1 MVVVTAGPLNLFGLY
16 VLTHFSN
23 YASRL
28 PVAIVLLATLFVRVM
43 LGVFT
48 YMETLLTGDRPG
60 KGALAEPIRAA
71 CFAMSALPS
80 IVRVR
85 TGCRW

>member
-1 MVVVTAGPLNLFGLY
+1 MVVVTAAPLNLFGLY

-23 YASRL
+23 SRL

-71 CFAMSALPS
+71 YFAMSALPS